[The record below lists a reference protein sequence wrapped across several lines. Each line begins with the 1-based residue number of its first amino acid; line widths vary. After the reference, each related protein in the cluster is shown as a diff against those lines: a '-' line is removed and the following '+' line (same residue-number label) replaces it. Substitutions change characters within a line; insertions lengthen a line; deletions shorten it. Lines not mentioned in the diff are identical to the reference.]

1 MWRENRTILIP
12 KPGRGA
18 TIGSLLARIHSG
30 IFDRR
35 LRQFVSFADGQIG
48 FSNLDGYKNNINAD
62 RQIGFSNLDDC
73 KNNINLLWKAFSC
86 MRADYG
92 RVITIVDI
100 IKAFDTNPHSAL
112 KQCLQSK
119 DESERIAS
127 HLGLMYNDC
136 WTTLRMG
143 SSHSIKIQLKPSVNQ
158 GNPLSP
164 LLLNV
169 TLDPMIEAINSGTTG
184 IDMARKNC
192 RSGLSRTILCR

>member
-1 MWRENRTILIP
+1 MKSGVAAGNPKMWRENRTILIP

-18 TIGSLLARIHSG
+18 TIGSLLARIDSG

-35 LRQFVSFADGQIG
+35 LRQFVSF
-48 FSNLDGYKNNINAD
+48 AD

-100 IKAFDTNPHSAL
+100 VKAFDTNPHSAL

-119 DESERIAS
+119 DDSERIAS

-143 SSHSIKIQLKPSVNQ
+143 SSHSIKIQLKRSVNQ

-169 TLDPMIEAINSGTTG
+169 ILDPMIEAINSGTTG
-184 IDMARKNC
+184 IDMGRKNC

>member
-1 MWRENRTILIP
+1 ME
-12 KPGRGA
+12 G
-18 TIGSLLARIHSG
+18 
-30 IFDRR
+30 
-35 LRQFVSFADGQIG
+35 
-48 FSNLDGYKNNINAD
+48 
-62 RQIGFSNLDDC
+62 
-73 KNNINLLWKAFSC
+73 SC

-100 IKAFDTNPHSAL
+100 VKAFDTNPHSAL
-112 KQCLQSK
+112 KQCLQSKDDSERIASHLGLMYNK